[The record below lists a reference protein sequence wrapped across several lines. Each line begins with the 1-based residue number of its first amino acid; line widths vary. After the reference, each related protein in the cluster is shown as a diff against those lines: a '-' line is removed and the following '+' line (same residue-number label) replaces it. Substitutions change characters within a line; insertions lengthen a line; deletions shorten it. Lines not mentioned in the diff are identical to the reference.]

1 MLYVSCISFPV
12 NSITCLGPLFTFQ
25 LLFSL
30 LNHINS
36 LYIKEI
42 DLLLCVMQVFFTK
55 LLFIFLIFFMLHDYS
70 IIVRTK

>member
-12 NSITCLGPLFTFQ
+12 NSITCLSPWFTFQ

-30 LNHINS
+30 LNHIKS

-42 DLLLCVMQVFFTK
+42 DPLLCVIQVFFTK
-55 LLFIFLIFFMLHDYS
+55 LLFIFLILCYM
-70 IIVRTK
+70 IIL